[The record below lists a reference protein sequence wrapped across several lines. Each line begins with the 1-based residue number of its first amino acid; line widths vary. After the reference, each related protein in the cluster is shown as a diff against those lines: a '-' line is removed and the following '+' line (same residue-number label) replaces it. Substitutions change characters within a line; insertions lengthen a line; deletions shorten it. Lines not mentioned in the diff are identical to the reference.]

1 MTTFKRARTHC
12 CVREKR
18 HKEKQ
23 IVSHAAEGRG
33 FLGAIRSPSF
43 PKLNRGTAEE
53 EDDDKR
59 ATEELSA
66 SNDDSDDEP
75 GESRGGAHR
84 QGSL

>member
-1 MTTFKRARTHC
+1 MS
-12 CVREKR
+12 
-18 HKEKQ
+18 
-23 IVSHAAEGRG
+23 VSHAEGRG

>member
-1 MTTFKRARTHC
+1 MFGKRDTRRKRAYPTQKEGSFW
-12 CVREKR
+12 VRSDPPLF
-18 HKEKQ
+18 Q
-23 IVSHAAEGRG
+23 
-33 FLGAIRSPSF
+33 
-43 PKLNRGTAEE
+43 KLNRGTAEE

-84 QGSL
+84 QGDL

>member
-1 MTTFKRARTHC
+1 MC
-12 CVREKR
+12 SG
-18 HKEKQ
+18 KETQGESERIPRRRK
-23 IVSHAAEGRG
+23 GL
-33 FLGAIRSPSF
+33 FGAIRSPSF

-84 QGSL
+84 QGGL

>member
-18 HKEKQ
+18 HKEKVS
-23 IVSHAAEGRG
+23 VSHAEGRV

-84 QGSL
+84 QGGL